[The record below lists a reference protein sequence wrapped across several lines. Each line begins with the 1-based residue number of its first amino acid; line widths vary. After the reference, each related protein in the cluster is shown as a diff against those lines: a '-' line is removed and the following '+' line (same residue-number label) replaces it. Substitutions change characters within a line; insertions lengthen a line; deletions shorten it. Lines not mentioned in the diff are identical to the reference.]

1 MKDEEYLWRANR
13 RSRLD
18 LWQVYTFLGLVIC
31 IAMGVGMVELL
42 RASIDEPL
50 QFTAAQLK
58 AMQDCREHRQVPLVA
73 DEQIECRGVRW
84 RTDGR

>member
-18 LWQVYTFLGLVIC
+18 RWQAWTFFGLVIC

-50 QFTAAQLK
+50 QFTAEQMR
-58 AMQDCREHRQVPLVA
+58 AMQDCKAHRQVPLVV
-73 DEQIECRGVRW
+73 DEAIECRGIRW